1 MGVGGCGD
9 VVRYGVLGY
18 GLGTWEGCR
27 ADCKGDVTSVHRT
40 GVDWEEDCGCEGGDA
55 WLL

>member
-18 GLGTWEGCR
+18 GLETWEDCR